1 MGGRSR
7 DVSFLCETHAFALSP
22 LTSLQG
28 CTHTSGADGP
38 LALVAPRTACR
49 GQGGE
54 PQASGYWRE
63 GRMGLGSKKSL
74 EVAAEGR
81 LKDSRVLGASWH
93 LSALSFPTPAY
104 SCQTPGF

>member
-1 MGGRSR
+1 
-7 DVSFLCETHAFALSP
+7 
-22 LTSLQG
+22 
-28 CTHTSGADGP
+28 
-38 LALVAPRTACR
+38 
-49 GQGGE
+49 
-54 PQASGYWRE
+54 
-63 GRMGLGSKKSL
+63 MGLGSKKSP